1 VPTHRSTPVA
11 RAPRACLRAL
21 GLAGLLATL
30 SVTRAAA
37 QERNAAIRVQVT
49 VLNAAHADV
58 LGAHALTEG
67 WSDAT
72 GGAVPDGLAWRI
84 TSGRG
89 PELSVR
95 AERVAAASAAV
106 LPRSAVCEV
115 ARAAASACQGQ
126 MLPALRVSGGYGT
139 AGLIVQLL
147 SGTTPAT
154 EAPVRLTLASIA
166 L

>member
-1 VPTHRSTPVA
+1 VPTHRSTSLS
-11 RAPRACLRAL
+11 RAPRARLRAL

-30 SVTRAAA
+30 SVTHAAA

-49 VLNAAHADV
+49 VLNATTADV

-89 PELSVR
+89 PELSLR
-95 AERVAAASAAV
+95 AERVAAAAGV
-106 LPRSAVCEV
+106 PRSAVCEV
-115 ARAAASACQGQ
+115 AHAAASTCQGQ
-126 MLPALRVSGGYGT
+126 LLPALRVSGGHGT
-139 AGLIVQLL
+139 PGLIVQLR
-147 SGTTPAT
+147 SGPTPAM